1 MRKSIKALAVAAVA
15 AGFGALALAGTAQAG
30 PTGAEEMGM
39 NPTGGGVSIL
49 SDICAG
55 NWNGPVITGA
65 TANNTDTRD
74 LCSGYNGSDDA
85 QLKLGSNLCAL
96 NWDWN
101 DAAKVGVINSV
112 KDYRLCHAK

>member
-1 MRKSIKALAVAAVA
+1 MRKSIKALTVAAVA
-15 AGFGALALAGTAQAG
+15 AGIGAFALAGTAQAG
-30 PTGAEEMGM
+30 PTGAEEAG
-39 NPTGGGVSIL
+39 TGKISIL
-49 SDICAG
+49 SDWCVG

-74 LCSGYNGSDDA
+74 LCSGFGGSDADF
-85 QLKLGSNLCAL
+85 KLGSNLCAV

-112 KDYRLCHAK
+112 KDYQLCHAK